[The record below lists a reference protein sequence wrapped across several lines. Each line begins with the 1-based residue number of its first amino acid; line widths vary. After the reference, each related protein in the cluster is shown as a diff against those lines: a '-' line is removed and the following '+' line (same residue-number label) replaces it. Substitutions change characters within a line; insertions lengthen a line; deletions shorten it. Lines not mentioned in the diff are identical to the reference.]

1 MSDTGYVHLK
11 SIHYPFLLLPPLC
24 MLRTLTDYNIDF
36 RRKDLTDKAQEKITP
51 ESEKSVLDK
60 AKEGVTDAGDKVAST
75 VQPSKIAHTTP
86 HEKSIS

>member
-1 MSDTGYVHLK
+1 MIPCCCL
-11 SIHYPFLLLPPLC
+11 
-24 MLRTLTDYNIDF
+24 YNQSVTNPQIRC

-75 VQPSKIAHTTP
+75 VQPSKTP
-86 HEKSIS
+86 RSTAVTHE